1 MEWDENHTDRKANEH
16 FRRKLL
22 NYSEKKKKMYD
33 KRPLM
38 NVNTDKKII
47 YGLDLQNSQMRNVS

>member
-1 MEWDENHTDRKANEH
+1 MEWDENQTDRKANEH